1 MIGILMFFSALLM
14 LLIGFPVA
22 FTFAAVSV
30 FFGLIAGIVEVYSN
44 GGFDISLISG
54 LSEGL
59 VEGIAMFDYMPFR
72 IFAIQQN
79 TILMAIPMFIFMGIV
94 LQKTG
99 LAEKLLESMGFLF
112 GEIRGGI
119 AISTVLVGSLLAAST
134 GVVGASVVAMGVISL
149 PVMLKYKY
157 NTELATGT
165 ICASGTLGQ
174 IIPPSIVLIILGDVF
189 QVPVGDLFRAAIWP
203 GLALII
209 SYILYILIISYF
221 KKEMAPI
228 IPPDPK
234 RGSKK
239 KQVIRALVDIIPSL
253 TLILLVLG
261 SIFMGVATPTESSAV
276 GCIGALLLAVI
287 YRTFKIK
294 MVEEAA
300 LESVKITSMV
310 FAILIGATSFSMVFS
325 YTGGEEIVAEFLT
338 NLPGDD
344 KWAFILFT
352 MLSILLL
359 GFFIDF
365 VEISYIIVPILIP
378 IAEALNVNPVWFA
391 ILIAMNLQTSFLTPP
406 FGFSLFYL
414 KGVAPENVS
423 TLQIYKGVVPF
434 IMIQI
439 IILILVAFYPGIFG
453 MSTSLG
459 L

>member
-1 MIGILMFFSALLM
+1 MIGIIMFFTALFM

-30 FFGLIAGIVEVYSN
+30 FFGLVAGIWEIYQYADP
-44 GGFDISLISG
+44 GMQLTAL
-54 LSEGL
+54 LSEG
-59 VEGIAMFDYMPFR
+59 VAEGIAMFDYMPFR
-72 IFAIQQN
+72 IYAIQQN

-112 GEIRGGI
+112 GEVRGGV
-119 AISTVLVGSLLAAST
+119 AISTVLVGTLLAAST

-189 QVPVGDLFRAAIWP
+189 QVPVGDLFKAAVIP
-203 GLALII
+203 GLVLVGA
-209 SYILYILIISYF
+209 YIAFILAVAFIN
-221 KKEMAPI
+221 KDMAPA
-228 IPPDPK
+228 IPPDPS

-239 KQVIRALVDIIPSL
+239 KQVIRALIDIVPSL
-253 TLILLVLG
+253 TLIVLVLG
-261 SIFMGVATPTESSAV
+261 SIFAGVATPTESAAV
-276 GCIGALLLAVI
+276 GCLGAIGLALM
-287 YRTFKIK
+287 YRTFAIN
-294 MVEEAA
+294 MVKEAA

-310 FAILIGATSFSMVFS
+310 FGILIGATAFSMVFS
-325 YTGGEEIVAEFLT
+325 YTGGEEIVEHAMMS
-338 NLPGDD
+338 LPGDD
-344 KWAFILFT
+344 KWGFIIFT
-352 MLSILLL
+352 MLAILIL

-365 VEISYIIVPILIP
+365 IEISYIIVPILVP
-378 IAEALNVNPVWFA
+378 VAETLGISPVWFA

-414 KGVAPENVS
+414 KGCAPSSVQ
-423 TLQIYKGVVPF
+423 TTQIYRGVMPF
-434 IMIQI
+434 IAIQI
-439 IILILVAFYPGIFG
+439 IVLAIVAFYPELFGINPN
-453 MSTSLG
+453 L
-459 L
+459 